1 MQQVEF
7 SNLQTKKKEIIINAF
22 VYSNFIYCPLTW
34 HFSSKASSIKN
45 GNIQYWSRK
54 LFSND
59 YGKDYHF
66 LLEKTENFKMEIKR
80 LYTLAFVTFKTLETL
95 YSCT

>member
-1 MQQVEF
+1 MYIQISFIVHLHGIFHLKHLPKRMEMF
-7 SNLQTKKKEIIINAF
+7 SIGPEN
-22 VYSNFIYCPLTW
+22 YSQMTMV
-34 HFSSKASSIKN
+34 KT
-45 GNIQYWSRK
+45 
-54 LFSND
+54 
-59 YGKDYHF
+59 HF